1 MKRILPIVLAVVMI
15 LSTCLFAG
23 CDKKDQQ
30 PETYDM
36 SLLVNCG
43 ANKDLSYVDDATYTV
58 FHIGVDLI
66 TVEISMMGQYPP
78 GENRYFRVSH
88 ARVDGFEYFKDYCR
102 MNDWNAVTLFY
113 EVSGICR
120 HYYYG
125 TFWQEIPVGED
136 GSFCIDQVG
145 YYQMTWTV
153 TPIDDDL
160 QKINPRTI
168 QLDVYVR

>member
-43 ANKDLSYVDDATYTV
+43 ANKDLSYVDDLTYTV

-66 TVEISMMGQYPP
+66 TVEISMMEQYPP
-78 GENRYFRVSH
+78 GENRYFRVSFVR
-88 ARVDGFEYFKDYCR
+88 ADGFEYVKDYSK
-102 MNDWNAVTLFY
+102 MYKWHPIELFY

-125 TFWQEIPVGED
+125 TFWQEIPIGED

>member
-15 LSTCLFAG
+15 LSTCLFVG
-23 CDKKDQQ
+23 CDKKNQQ
-30 PETYDM
+30 PESYDM

-43 ANKDLSYVDDATYTV
+43 ANKDLSYVDDLTYTV

-66 TVEISMMGQYPP
+66 TVEISMMEQYPP
-78 GENRYFRVSH
+78 GENRYFRVSFVR
-88 ARVDGFEYFKDYCR
+88 ADGFEYVKDYSK
-102 MNDWNAVTLFY
+102 MYKWHPIELFY